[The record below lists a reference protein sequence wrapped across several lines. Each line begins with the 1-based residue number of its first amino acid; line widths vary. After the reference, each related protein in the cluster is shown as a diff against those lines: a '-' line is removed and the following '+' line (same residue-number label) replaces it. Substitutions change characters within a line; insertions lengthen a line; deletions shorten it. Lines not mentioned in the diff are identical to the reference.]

1 MLLNIQFKYFWWQL
15 KVKPLTMARFNC
27 PPFTS
32 SGAVMPIKHAVVHG
46 LTINESQVDIHLND
60 SELVINDSVEDL
72 VYRVKSSFYGRSSKQ
87 YGQFDETGRA
97 VAQSI
102 QAVQAGQTEFLA
114 ASHQIV
120 ESFATLLKDESLS
133 TQGYWLLVEESLEQ
147 GDFFWLCQFKS
158 KEELSVADN
167 LTIDANSVIDFSKLG
182 FAAQISLSDMGQA
195 DVEKYVTLSFGFGDR
210 ALQAG
215 LSNFMGFAETVS
227 PTEDTKLFMDVV
239 KAFSDTM
246 PKEKGSTYQKKA
258 AEFCV
263 EQSKAGE
270 TVAYQSISDELS
282 SDTDSSVSD
291 SLTSFILEKKPE
303 IKEHFIPDQKS
314 LKKFIR
320 FSGKSKEVSISF
332 NNDTLGHAIEFDAE
346 REHLVIKQLPAALL
360 KQLKQLN
367 EE

>member
-1 MLLNIQFKYFWWQL
+1 
-15 KVKPLTMARFNC
+15 
-27 PPFTS
+27 
-32 SGAVMPIKHAVVHG
+32 MPIKHAAVHG

-60 SELVINDSVEDL
+60 VELEINDSVEDL

-87 YGQFDETGRA
+87 YGEFDETGRA
-97 VAQSI
+97 VSQMIRSLNSDNQSFI
-102 QAVQAGQTEFLA
+102 A
-114 ASHQIV
+114 ASHQIM
-120 ESFATLLKDESLS
+120 ESFAALLKDESLS
-133 TQGYWLLVEESLEQ
+133 TQGYWLIIQETLEQ

-158 KEELSVADN
+158 KDELSVTSDLN
-167 LTIDANSVIDFSKLG
+167 IDPNSVIDFSKLG
-182 FAAQISLSDMGQA
+182 FAAQVNLTDMTQA
-195 DVEKYVTLSFGFGDR
+195 DVEKYITLSFGFGDR

-215 LSNFMGFAETVS
+215 LRNFMGFTETVS
-227 PTEDTKLFMDVV
+227 PPEDTKLFMDVV

-246 PKEKGSTYQKKA
+246 PKEKGATYQKKA

-270 TVAYQSISDELS
+270 TVAYQAISDELVNETQS
-282 SDTDSSVSD
+282 SAAE
-291 SLTSFILEKKPE
+291 SLSHYILEKNPE

-332 NNDTLGHAIEFDAE
+332 NNDTLGNAIEFDAE
-346 REHLVIKQLPAALL
+346 KEYLVIKQLPSALL

-367 EE
+367 EQ